1 MKDCLLLW
9 PGISVS
15 EGKPVRLAPMSGD
28 SLRKSSASFLSSGFC
43 FRSLTQQG
51 QGSGGSALC
60 GESFPVEGRN
70 ACCLAVT

>member
-1 MKDCLLLW
+1 MRDCGLLW
-9 PGISVS
+9 PDISVP
-15 EGKPVRLAPMSGD
+15 EGKLVGIAIMGAD
-28 SLRKSSASFLSSGFC
+28 ALRKSSASFLSSGFS